1 MLRSE
6 KYDLDSIFRLFV
18 SLVILT
24 LFFFL
29 VFYLRTILIP
39 FAIAFLIANILDP
52 AVDFFE
58 GYKIPRMLSVI
69 IVFSLIA
76 GTLFLMFFI
85 GIPYVINDLNQFSAV
100 FPNYISNIYQ
110 YISNNVSESL
120 QQNYREYIDVLIANL
135 QTSQFFDTVLSYLTD
150 LFSQLLNLIYL
161 LIGAVIIVM
170 YVFFLLRD
178 IDKMRSK
185 WFYYVPE
192 NYREPV
198 RMFVKDAYDYTVNF
212 FRGQLTVVT
221 ILGVLFAAGFTIVD
235 IRLSILIG
243 LTAGFLNL
251 IPNFG
256 TLVALIPAVLLAAG
270 RALEEGGDPM
280 LRIGGVLIVFIVV
293 QLIQEIVLVP
303 NIMGKRTGLRP
314 ATLLFSVFVWGKLLG
329 FLGIILAIP
338 LTCLVKVYFIRI
350 VLKND
355 PELIEN

>member
-69 IVFSLIA
+69 IVFILIA

-350 VLKND
+350 ALKND

>member
-69 IVFSLIA
+69 IVFILIA

-170 YVFFLLRD
+170 YVFF
-178 IDKMRSK
+178 
-185 WFYYVPE
+185 
-192 NYREPV
+192 
-198 RMFVKDAYDYTVNF
+198 
-212 FRGQLTVVT
+212 
-221 ILGVLFAAGFTIVD
+221 FTP
-235 IRLSILIG
+235 R
-243 LTAGFLNL
+243 
-251 IPNFG
+251 
-256 TLVALIPAVLLAAG
+256 
-270 RALEEGGDPM
+270 
-280 LRIGGVLIVFIVV
+280 
-293 QLIQEIVLVP
+293 
-303 NIMGKRTGLRP
+303 
-314 ATLLFSVFVWGKLLG
+314 
-329 FLGIILAIP
+329 
-338 LTCLVKVYFIRI
+338 Y
-350 VLKND
+350 
-355 PELIEN
+355 

>member
-1 MLRSE
+1 MS
-6 KYDLDSIFRLFV
+6 
-18 SLVILT
+18 
-24 LFFFL
+24 
-29 VFYLRTILIP
+29 
-39 FAIAFLIANILDP
+39 
-52 AVDFFE
+52 
-58 GYKIPRMLSVI
+58 
-69 IVFSLIA
+69 
-76 GTLFLMFFI
+76 
-85 GIPYVINDLNQFSAV
+85 
-100 FPNYISNIYQ
+100 
-110 YISNNVSESL
+110 
-120 QQNYREYIDVLIANL
+120 
-135 QTSQFFDTVLSYLTD
+135 
-150 LFSQLLNLIYL
+150 
-161 LIGAVIIVM
+161 
-170 YVFFLLRD
+170 FFLLRD

-270 RALEEGGDPM
+270 RALEEGGDPT